1 VRGRQIPWVCVCE
14 EVGRSKLS
22 RGGDAGVEWC
32 WEEMAIM
39 CIEVR

>member
-1 VRGRQIPWVCVCE
+1 VYE
-14 EVGRSKLS
+14 EVVGRSRLS

-32 WEEMAIM
+32 WEEIAIE